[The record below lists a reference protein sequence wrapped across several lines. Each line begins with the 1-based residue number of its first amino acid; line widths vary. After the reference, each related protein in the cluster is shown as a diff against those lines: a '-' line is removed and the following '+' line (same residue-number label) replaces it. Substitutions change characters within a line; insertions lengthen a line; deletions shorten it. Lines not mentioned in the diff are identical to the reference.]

1 MFVCNSSFSLQT
13 ELSAP
18 PPGLGPFPSPL
29 LGGFP
34 GASLLIGQHAASLHL
49 AQLKTQLALTQINSA
64 LAVGSQSRAFKANSK
79 TRARCRRSAAP
90 SPTAVAINL
99 LNILKIANMSHP
111 PYNPCGSGKQ
121 RSAQRQYAYSNTQP
135 ETARLGADSSFSS
148 SAIPERPG
156 TIVPS
161 LTSLNYRHGQRRIVN
176 DEPILRSAI
185 TNSTRDREVRP
196 AGILVPQTNQNALF
210 PGRDTGEIGPF
221 GTNKASFQ
229 MSSSS
234 SAFQGD
240 RGTSVNNDRCSM
252 DWLNYKR
259 PTNQST
265 SATLLGEEHNA
276 PYIPGLG
283 DDSYT
288 MPEERS
294 AAPPSSQTRNT
305 AETATSILRQYG
317 LDKEDLEYLISCPED
332 QMTLANMQKIL
343 QQRSLEKANK
353 TIAASHT
360 KTYSEPQPLK
370 SLSGPSS
377 HSSSVGPGLSQKKRS
392 PAVLQ
397 QSKVIDYGHK
407 RRYNEGA
414 LDGVGTTADGTP
426 SSSHSG
432 GTFLLDSGHS
442 GGSRLQPQEKNKRGT
457 NSESSG
463 SLHIPGLNTLGPYNK
478 PLQTP
483 KKVPSTM
490 LVPKTDTDM
499 RKSKKA
505 VPVKEPEEVGQ
516 SLLKPTTSCIL
527 MHGMHS
533 GRPGLINDNKSHSIK
548 AKQDQAPTVGNLAGQ
563 HPLAQQS
570 QPPMPTEPLLRTVVW
585 SSGYSAS
592 LQLPPATHPS
602 RISEP
607 SWAAHHSSVIPPH
620 LHQPFPA
627 QAANPEEHT
636 QGKATPFKGL
646 PTLAMMHDYAAT
658 SPRVFPHTCS
668 LCSKECAGM
677 KVSRTLH
684 FVVYANCE
692 SPSIVIQDVKEFCIF
707 KHRLFHLILFQLESS
722 RAPEIMLL

>member
-49 AQLKTQLALTQINSA
+49 AQLKTQLALTQINST
-64 LAVGSQSRAFKANSK
+64 LAVGSQSRAFKATSK
-79 TRARCRRSAAP
+79 TRARGRHSAAP

-121 RSAQRQYAYSNTQP
+121 RSAQGQYDYSNTQP
-135 ETARLGADSSFSS
+135 ETARLGADSFSS
-148 SAIPERPG
+148 SAILERSG

-161 LTSLNYRHGQRRIVN
+161 LTSLNYRHGQRRTVN
-176 DEPILRSAI
+176 DEPLLRSSI
-185 TNSTRDREVRP
+185 TNSTSDREVRA
-196 AGILVPQTNQNALF
+196 AGIPVPQTNQNAPF

-221 GTNKASFQ
+221 GTNKASLQ
-229 MSSSS
+229 MSSSY
-234 SAFQGD
+234 AFQGD
-240 RGTSVNNDRCSM
+240 SGTSVNNDRCSL

-259 PTNQST
+259 PPIQST
-265 SATLLGEEHNA
+265 SAASHGEEHNA

-283 DDSYT
+283 DNSHI

-353 TIAASHT
+353 TSHT
-360 KTYSEPQPLK
+360 KTYPEPQPLK
-370 SLSGPSS
+370 GLSGPYS
-377 HSSSVGPGLSQKKRS
+377 HSSSVGPGLSQKRRS

-414 LDGVGTTADGTP
+414 SDGVGTTADATP

-432 GTFLLDSGHS
+432 GNFLLDT
-442 GGSRLQPQEKNKRGT
+442 GGSRRQPEEKNKRGT

-463 SLHIPGLNTLGPYNK
+463 PLHILNTLGPYNK

-483 KKVPSTM
+483 EKVPSTM
-490 LVPKTDTDM
+490 LVPKTDTDL
-499 RKSKKA
+499 RKSTKA
-505 VPVKEPEEVGQ
+505 VPVKEPEDGP
-516 SLLKPTTSCIL
+516 SPLKPGTSCIL
-527 MHGMHS
+527 MPGMHS
-533 GRPGLINDNKSHSIK
+533 GRPGLISDNKSHIK
-548 AKQDQAPTVGNLAGQ
+548 AKQDQAPTVGNQAGQ

-570 QPPMPTEPLLRTVVW
+570 QPHVSTEPLLRTVVW

-602 RISEP
+602 RISQA
-607 SWAAHHSSVIPPH
+607 SWATHHSPGIPPH

-627 QAANPEEHT
+627 QAANPEERT
-636 QGKATPFKGL
+636 PGKATPFKGL

-668 LCSKECAGM
+668 LCSKECAGL
-677 KVSRTLH
+677 KVSRRLH
-684 FVVYANCE
+684 FVVYC
-692 SPSIVIQDVKEFCIF
+692 
-707 KHRLFHLILFQLESS
+707 QL
-722 RAPEIMLL
+722 

>member
-49 AQLKTQLALTQINSA
+49 AQLNTQLALTQINSA

-111 PYNPCGSGKQ
+111 PYNPHGPGKQ
-121 RSAQRQYAYSNTQP
+121 RSVREQYDYSNMQP
-135 ETARLGADSSFSS
+135 ETARLGADSSFSI
-148 SAIPERPG
+148 SAIPERSG

-161 LTSLNYRHGQRRIVN
+161 LTSLNYRHGQRIVN
-176 DEPILRSAI
+176 DVPILRSAV
-185 TNSTRDREVRP
+185 TNSTRDREVRA
-196 AGILVPQTNQNALF
+196 AGIPVPQTNQNTLF
-210 PGRDTGEIGPF
+210 PRRDTGETGPF
-221 GTNKASFQ
+221 GTNKASLQ
-229 MSSSS
+229 MSSS

-240 RGTSVNNDRCSM
+240 SGTSVNNDRCSL

-259 PTNQST
+259 PPNQST
-265 SATLLGEEHNA
+265 SATSHGEEHNV

-283 DDSYT
+283 GDNHI

-294 AAPPSSQTRNT
+294 AAPPSSQTRDT
-305 AETATSILRQYG
+305 AEAATSILRQYG

-353 TIAASHT
+353 TMAASHT
-360 KTYSEPQPLK
+360 KTYPEPQSLK
-370 SLSGPSS
+370 SLSGPYS
-377 HSSSVGPGLSQKKRS
+377 HSSFVGPGLSQKRS

-397 QSKVIDYGHK
+397 HSKVIDYGHK

-414 LDGVGTTADGTP
+414 SDGVGTTADGTP

-442 GGSRLQPQEKNKRGT
+442 GGSRQHPQEKNKQGT
-457 NSESSG
+457 SSKSSG
-463 SLHIPGLNTLGPYNK
+463 SLHISGLNTLGPYNK
-478 PLQTP
+478 PLHTP
-483 KKVPSTM
+483 EKVPSTM

-499 RKSKKA
+499 RKFTKA
-505 VPVKEPEEVGQ
+505 VPVKEPEDGQ
-516 SLLKPTTSCIL
+516 SLLKPATSSIL
-527 MHGMHS
+527 MPGMHS
-533 GRPGLINDNKSHSIK
+533 GRPGLINNNKGHSIK
-548 AKQDQAPTVGNLAGQ
+548 AKQDQAPTVGNQAVQ

-570 QPPMPTEPLLRTVVW
+570 QPHMPTEPLLRTVVW
-585 SSGYSAS
+585 SSGYSTS
-592 LQLPPATHPS
+592 LQLPPATNAS
-602 RISEP
+602 RISEA
-607 SWAAHHSSVIPPH
+607 SWATHHSPGIPPH

-627 QAANPEEHT
+627 QAANPEERT
-636 QGKATPFKGL
+636 RGKATPFQGL

-677 KVSRTLH
+677 KVSRRLH
-684 FVVYANCE
+684 FVVYC
-692 SPSIVIQDVKEFCIF
+692 
-707 KHRLFHLILFQLESS
+707 QL
-722 RAPEIMLL
+722 

>member
-49 AQLKTQLALTQINSA
+49 AQLKTQLALTQINST

-79 TRARCRRSAAP
+79 TRARCRHSAAP

-99 LNILKIANMSHP
+99 LNILKIANMSHL

-121 RSAQRQYAYSNTQP
+121 RSAQGQYDYSNMQP
-135 ETARLGADSSFSS
+135 ETAHLGAHSSFSS
-148 SAIPERPG
+148 PAIPERSG
-156 TIVPS
+156 IIVPS

-176 DEPILRSAI
+176 DEPILGSAI
-185 TNSTRDREVRP
+185 TNNTRDREVRA
-196 AGILVPQTNQNALF
+196 AGIPVPQTNQNALF
-210 PGRDTGEIGPF
+210 PGRDTGESAPF
-221 GTNKASFQ
+221 GTNKASLQ
-229 MSSSS
+229 MSSS

-240 RGTSVNNDRCSM
+240 NGTSVTTDRCSL

-259 PTNQST
+259 PPNQST
-265 SATLLGEEHNA
+265 SATSLGKEHNA

-283 DDSYT
+283 DDRDI
-288 MPEERS
+288 MPEECS
-294 AAPPSSQTRNT
+294 AAPPSSQTSNT

-353 TIAASHT
+353 TMAASHT
-360 KTYSEPQPLK
+360 KTYPEPQPLK
-370 SLSGPSS
+370 SLSGPYG
-377 HSSSVGPGLSQKKRS
+377 HSSSVGPGLSQKRTS

-397 QSKVIDYGHK
+397 QSKVIDYGHT
-407 RRYNEGA
+407 RRYTEGA
-414 LDGVGTTADGTP
+414 SDGVGTTSDGTP

-442 GGSRLQPQEKNKRGT
+442 GGSRQQLQEKNKRGT
-457 NSESSG
+457 DRESSG
-463 SLHIPGLNTLGPYNK
+463 SLHILNTLGPYNK

-483 KKVPSTM
+483 EKVPSTM
-490 LVPKTDTDM
+490 FVPKTDTDM
-499 RKSKKA
+499 RKSTKA
-505 VPVKEPEEVGQ
+505 FPVKEPEEHGH
-516 SLLKPTTSCIL
+516 LPLKPTTSCMP
-527 MHGMHS
+527 MHNMHS
-533 GRPGLINDNKSHSIK
+533 GRPGLINNNKSHSIK
-548 AKQDQAPTVGNLAGQ
+548 AKQNQAPTVGNQVGQ
-563 HPLAQQS
+563 HPMAQQS
-570 QPPMPTEPLLRTVVW
+570 HPHMPTEPLLRTVVW

-592 LQLPPATHPS
+592 QQLPPATNAS
-602 RISEP
+602 RISEA
-607 SWAAHHSSVIPPH
+607 SWATHHSPGILPH

-627 QAANPEEHT
+627 QAANPEERT
-636 QGKATPFKGL
+636 QGKASPCKGL

-677 KVSRTLH
+677 KVSRRLH
-684 FVVYANCE
+684 FVVYCQLCVPVNCNPRCFE
-692 SPSIVIQDVKEFCIF
+692 RVLYF
-707 KHRLFHLILFQLESS
+707 
-722 RAPEIMLL
+722 

>member
-34 GASLLIGQHAASLHL
+34 GASLLIGPHAASLHL

-64 LAVGSQSRAFKANSK
+64 LAVGSQSGAFKANSK

-121 RSAQRQYAYSNTQP
+121 RSAQGQYEYSNTQA
-135 ETARLGADSSFSS
+135 ETARLGADSSFGS
-148 SAIPERPG
+148 SAVLERSG

-161 LTSLNYRHGQRRIVN
+161 LTSLNYRHGQLRIGN
-176 DEPILRSAI
+176 DEPIHRSAI
-185 TNSTRDREVRP
+185 TNSSREREVRAAAIP
-196 AGILVPQTNQNALF
+196 VPQTNQNAPF
-210 PGRDTGEIGPF
+210 PGRDTGQMGPF

-234 SAFQGD
+234 SSAFQGD
-240 RGTSVNNDRCSM
+240 SGTSVNNDRCSL

-259 PTNQST
+259 APIQST
-265 SATLLGEEHNA
+265 SAASLGKEHNA

-283 DDSYT
+283 DNSHI

-294 AAPPSSQTRNT
+294 AAPPSSQAGNT

-343 QQRSLEKANK
+343 QQRSLEKAKK
-353 TIAASHT
+353 TMAASHT
-360 KTYSEPQPLK
+360 KSYPEPPPLK
-370 SLSGPSS
+370 ALSGPYS
-377 HSSSVGPGLSQKKRS
+377 HSSSVGPGLSQKRRS

-414 LDGVGTTADGTP
+414 PDGVGTTADGTP

-442 GGSRLQPQEKNKRGT
+442 GGSRRQPQEKNKRGT
-457 NSESSG
+457 DSESSG
-463 SLHIPGLNTLGPYNK
+463 SLHILNTLGPYNK

-483 KKVPSTM
+483 EKVPSTI
-490 LVPKTDTDM
+490 LLPKTDTDL
-499 RKSKKA
+499 RKSTKA
-505 VPVKEPEEVGQ
+505 VPVKEPEGGPTP
-516 SLLKPTTSCIL
+516 LKPTTSCIL
-527 MHGMHS
+527 MPGMHS

-548 AKQDQAPTVGNLAGQ
+548 AKQDQAPAVGYQAGQ
-563 HPLAQQS
+563 HPLAQQT
-570 QPPMPTEPLLRTVVW
+570 QPHVATEPLVRTVVW
-585 SSGYSAS
+585 SSGYSS
-592 LQLPPATHPS
+592 LQLPAATHAS
-602 RISEP
+602 RISEA
-607 SWAAHHSSVIPPH
+607 SWATHHSPGIPPH

-627 QAANPEEHT
+627 QAANPEERAR
-636 QGKATPFKGL
+636 GKAPPFKGL

-668 LCSKECAGM
+668 LCSKECAGL
-677 KVSRTLH
+677 KVSRRLH
-684 FVVYANCE
+684 FVVYC
-692 SPSIVIQDVKEFCIF
+692 
-707 KHRLFHLILFQLESS
+707 QL
-722 RAPEIMLL
+722 

>member
-49 AQLKTQLALTQINSA
+49 AQLKTQLALTQINSV

-79 TRARCRRSAAP
+79 TRARCRHSAAP
-90 SPTAVAINL
+90 SPTALAINL

-121 RSAQRQYAYSNTQP
+121 RSAQGQYDYSNMQP
-135 ETARLGADSSFSS
+135 ETAHLGAHSSFSP
-148 SAIPERPG
+148 SAIPERSG
-156 TIVPS
+156 IIVPS

-176 DEPILRSAI
+176 DEPILMSAI
-185 TNSTRDREVRP
+185 TNSTRDGEVRA
-196 AGILVPQTNQNALF
+196 AGIPMPQTNQNALF

-221 GTNKASFQ
+221 GTNKASLQ

-240 RGTSVNNDRCSM
+240 SGTSVNNDRCSL

-259 PTNQST
+259 PPNQST
-265 SATLLGEEHNA
+265 SAMLLGDEHNA

-283 DDSYT
+283 GDSHI

-294 AAPPSSQTRNT
+294 ADPPSSQTRNT

-343 QQRSLEKANK
+343 QQRSLEKAKK
-353 TIAASHT
+353 TMAASHT
-360 KTYSEPQPLK
+360 KTYPEPQPIK
-370 SLSGPSS
+370 SLSGPYC
-377 HSSSVGPGLSQKKRS
+377 HSSSVGPGLSQKRTS

-397 QSKVIDYGHK
+397 QSKVIDYGHT
-407 RRYNEGA
+407 RRYNEGS
-414 LDGVGTTADGTP
+414 LDGVGTTSDDMP

-442 GGSRLQPQEKNKRGT
+442 GGSRQQPQEKNKRGT
-457 NSESSG
+457 KSEGSG

-483 KKVPSTM
+483 EKVPGTM
-490 LVPKTDTDM
+490 LVPKIDTDM
-499 RKSKKA
+499 RKSTKT
-505 VPVKEPEEVGQ
+505 VPVKEPEEDGH
-516 SLLKPTTSCIL
+516 LPLKPTTSSML

-533 GRPGLINDNKSHSIK
+533 GRPGLISNNKSHSIK
-548 AKQDQAPTVGNLAGQ
+548 AIQDQAPTVVNQAVQ

-570 QPPMPTEPLLRTVVW
+570 QPHMPTEPVLRTVVW

-592 LQLPPATHPS
+592 LQLPPATNAP
-602 RISEP
+602 RISEA
-607 SWAAHHSSVIPPH
+607 SWATHHSPGIPPH

-627 QAANPEEHT
+627 QAAKPEECT
-636 QGKATPFKGL
+636 RAKATPCKGL

-677 KVSRTLH
+677 KVSRRLH
-684 FVVYANCE
+684 FVVYC
-692 SPSIVIQDVKEFCIF
+692 
-707 KHRLFHLILFQLESS
+707 QL
-722 RAPEIMLL
+722 